1 MRFVKWL
8 AVLVGGLALTAAARL
23 VFGRFAVVVLV
34 ATRVWKDPTVQ
45 KVRRR
50 IQKKVEKKIDKAQ
63 AQARKDAAKR

>member
-8 AVLVGGLALTAAARL
+8 AVLVGGLALTTVARL
-23 VFGRFAVVVLV
+23 VFGRFAMVVLV
-34 ATRVWKDPTVQ
+34 AAQVWKDPTVQ

-50 IQKKVEKKIDKAQ
+50 IQKKIDKAH